1 MSPSRDVALPP
12 PVKCRAH
19 NRDGSP
25 CSAYAMRAGVVCR
38 MHGGAAGQTRRKAQ
52 ERLEAA
58 SDRLAR
64 ALLDIAA
71 SADSE
76 SVRLAAIR
84 DALDRV
90 GVTSKTAIEVEVQAP
105 WQIMLSRMV
114 VSSSAVT
121 TNDDVVDAELVIEDD
136 DDGPITPPSPS
147 ELNDDPKPSKPRQ
160 ATVYVPESHF
170 DSTPPARLDPGRAS
184 RRGRTRFTR

>member
-25 CSAYAMRAGVVCR
+25 CGSHAMRGGAVCR

-64 ALLDIAA
+64 ALLDIAS
-71 SADSE
+71 SAESE

-90 GVTSKTAIEVEVQAP
+90 GVTGKTAIEVEVQAP

-121 TNDDVVDAELVIEDD
+121 TDDDVVDAAVIEDGSDPMALTDSPPRPRHD
-136 DDGPITPPSPS
+136 D
-147 ELNDDPKPSKPRQ
+147 EKPDAPRQ
-160 ATVYVPESHF
+160 VVYVPESHF
-170 DSTPPARLDPGRAS
+170 DDRPPRRLDPDGVT